1 MPSDSHAGNTCP
13 CNRPL
18 RLLQIAVVAV
28 GVFAGSAIFAQGKVQ
43 KDQAAA
49 ATKSTTKA
57 STSTEVIPNLGAP
70 KLLSD
75 PSGKPYRWR
84 IQPDEIVRLAA
95 ERGDCAAMDSFGDR
109 QSNSERQFSWYLK
122 SAQCGYLPGMMDVAA
137 SYQLGNGVKADPSQA
152 KFWTDK
158 AVQMLPQAWAQQDGF
173 VQEQVG
179 MHFLQSVPD
188 LHGAPADA
196 LKWIQRAAA
205 NNDVEALERLAGMTE
220 QGYSVPQDGKTV
232 TLIPKATDY
241 HQWFAYVQQAAE
253 TGDPG
258 VELDLSML
266 LMGNFPGLP
275 ATETSQGVEW
285 SLKAAAQGYTG
296 AYIWL
301 ATANAEGGTGITKDE
316 KQALEWYR
324 KAAEAGN
331 AVGLFG
337 VGRAYLLGTGV
348 PKNTKLAIETLQT
361 AANNDVPQAVAM
373 LRTVYESGVGVPV
386 NNALAEKLLR
396 RGFAGAGYGEDDV
409 NFSMALVYLN
419 GDYSMGPD
427 DAGPPRWYLQDEAK
441 AFEMMKSLAE
451 KHSTSGQ
458 AKRASNYLATMYE
471 RGVGVKQDYTRAR
484 YWYEQSFNN
493 ADSLSAE
500 ALAHMYEKGEDGP
513 VDYSQAMLWHKKAL
527 QLGNLDAANS
537 IGLMYAFGE
546 GVSRDPAIAYAWFAK
561 AWAEGSGMAVGAYNI
576 GNLYHEGYGVTK
588 DFAQANAWYQ
598 KAADKS
604 LPDAQVALG
613 DAYHLGQGVP
623 NDSQKAAS
631 LYYAAANSG
640 SLQGLEKLARIYI
653 SEWTSAQDMDAEQ
666 YPKRLKS
673 ALAWFN
679 HQANGKDMVAPA
691 RWTAS
696 LIGRTP
702 NRWEGYALWGAI
714 ERNQRNFTE
723 AEVAFKHALDRAP
736 DEAKPQLAVALQQID
751 SSDIYDKRLDSALSS
766 WKSKQVPQAV
776 IATAGLISSDPNRW
790 EGYGLS
796 AAIEKAEG
804 KANEARFAYERALA
818 LAPENDKLQIAMN
831 LYRLDAAQHA
841 VAK

>member
-13 CNRPL
+13 CNHPL
-18 RLLQIAVVAV
+18 RLLQVAV
-28 GVFAGSAIFAQGKVQ
+28 LTAGVFASPSIFAQSKVQ

-49 ATKSTTKA
+49 TTKSTTKA
-57 STSTEVIPNLGAP
+57 SASTEVIPNLGTT
-70 KLLSD
+70 KLLLD

-109 QSNSERQFSWYLK
+109 QSNLERQFSWYLK
-122 SAQCGYLPGMMDVAA
+122 SAHCGYLPGMMDVAA
-137 SYQLGNGVKADPSQA
+137 SYQMGNGVKADPAQA

-179 MHFLQSVPD
+179 MHFFQSVPD
-188 LHGAPADA
+188 LHGGPADA
-196 LKWIQRAAA
+196 LKWMQRAAA
-205 NNDVEALERLAGMTE
+205 NNDVEALFALAGLTRN
-220 QGYSVPQDGKTV
+220 GYSVPQDGKIV

-241 HQWFAYVQQAAE
+241 HQWFAYSQQAAE
-253 TGDPG
+253 SGDPG
-258 VELDLSML
+258 AELDLSKL
-266 LMGNFPGLP
+266 LMGNSTGLP
-275 ATETSQGVEW
+275 AAETSQGLEW

-301 ATANAEGGTGITKDE
+301 GTANAYGSGGITKDE

-337 VGRAYLLGTGV
+337 VGHAYLLGAGV
-348 PKNTKLAIETLQT
+348 PKNTKLAIEILQA
-361 AANNDVPQAVAM
+361 AANNNVSEAAAM
-373 LRTVYESGVGVPV
+373 LRAVYESGVGVPV

-396 RGFAGAGYGEDDV
+396 KEFAGVGYGEDDV
-409 NFSMALVYLN
+409 NFVMALVYLT
-419 GDYSMGPD
+419 GDYSMGTD

-451 KHSTSGQ
+451 KHSTSSR
-458 AKRASNYLATMYE
+458 AKQASNYLAVMYE
-471 RGVGVKQDYTRAR
+471 RGVGVKQDYARAR

-493 ADSLSAE
+493 GDSLSAE
-500 ALAHMYEKGEDGP
+500 ALAHMYEKGEDGH
-513 VDYSQAMLWHKKAL
+513 VDYTQAMLWHKKAL

-546 GVSRDPAIAYAWFAK
+546 GVSRDPKIANVWFAK
-561 AWAEGSGMAVGAYNI
+561 AWADGSGMAVGAYNI

-604 LPDAQVALG
+604 FPDAQVALG
-613 DAYHLGQGVP
+613 DAYHRGQGVP
-623 NDSQKAAS
+623 NDSQKAAN

-653 SEWTSAQDMDAEQ
+653 TEWKGAQDMDAEQ

-679 HQANGKDMVAPA
+679 HQANGKDMVAPVS
-691 RWTAS
+691 WTVG

-723 AEVAFKHALDRAP
+723 AEVAFKHALELAP
-736 DEAKPQLAVALQQID
+736 DEAKPQLAVALEQID
-751 SSDIYDKRLDSALSS
+751 SSDTYDKRLDSAVSS

-804 KANEARFAYERALA
+804 KDKQARFAYERALT
-818 LAPENDKLQIAMN
+818 LAPESDKLQIAMN
-831 LYRLDAAQHA
+831 LYQLDAAKNA
-841 VAK
+841 AAK